1 MNLLKTILIYAQIVL
16 EAKNL
21 LILIHRYCPKRM
33 EQLLRKLYQ
42 VMPEKDE
49 EETTFVH
56 RFTNYFKLIE
66 IGVDFFWYFF
76 PDLMHQLT
84 WKVLDL
90 EREGWMKFFDMLKK
104 YASELETDL
113 ERRITYYSK
122 AFDTRVMMNLLDKDL
137 EIQLQQFDFWYKV
150 RTNQALKQAQKEVE
164 EREKDK
170 GGLQE
175 GENWIFMIDGDGIK
189 ENPHWKIDKK

>member
-1 MNLLKTILIYAQIVL
+1 
-16 EAKNL
+16 
-21 LILIHRYCPKRM
+21 
-33 EQLLRKLYQ
+33 
-42 VMPEKDE
+42 
-49 EETTFVH
+49 
-56 RFTNYFKLIE
+56 
-66 IGVDFFWYFF
+66 
-76 PDLMHQLT
+76 MHQLT
-84 WKVLDL
+84 WRVLDL

-170 GGLQE
+170 GGPQE
-175 GENWIFMIDGDGIK
+175 GENWIFMINGDGIR
-189 ENPHWKIDKK
+189 ENPNWKIDR

>member
-56 RFTNYFKLIE
+56 RFTTYFKLIE
-66 IGVDFFWYFF
+66 IGVDFLWYFF

-84 WKVLDL
+84 WRVLDL

-170 GGLQE
+170 GGPQE
-175 GENWIFMIDGDGIK
+175 GENWIFMINGDGIR
-189 ENPHWKIDKK
+189 ENPNWKIDR